1 MKKIY
6 GVLTG
11 ALLYLQSAAIFAV
24 TPAQQAFINGQAAA
38 LAATTGASTNITNG
52 TIATTVNSFNPG
64 YYSYSST
71 SPESALFLG
80 GNGDTRTAGAGKI
93 STCQTGAANSDPFL
107 QQNCDA
113 INLMVKN
120 PTSRPQFTISPAD
133 PNVARS
139 KSIEANPG
147 TLAAQS
153 LGFASLSA
161 VGAFTACTTRTT
173 NTLPTY
179 TTEVCNEALDA
190 TTSICTL
197 ARTVVVD
204 AKTRYQCNKTAN
216 VYGTQTC
223 SRTALVTI
231 PGAIPATQVAS
242 CGAGYTL
249 SGTNCTAPATASNP
263 NYSCNSGTL
272 SGTQCYQPAYQP
284 PGVTATTTFACAT
297 MQVQQTVPG
306 GTFTGNYIYRT
317 SPDLT
322 ICAPV
327 AGPTPCPG
335 INGASVK
342 TTVAGPYAW
351 VTACVIGVTSV
362 VRGKQKITVWS
373 GNAGVSA
380 GTCQPGTTLGSTFG
394 GFACTAPQIYSCPAG
409 YTLSGTTCYPPM
421 VTPPPTPATI
431 SSYSCPAGSV
441 LSANGTTCTP
451 TTAATVSYTCGT
463 GMTLSGTTCQPDPL
477 VSWQDGCSAL
487 EMLAQ

>member
-1 MKKIY
+1 MI
-6 GVLTG
+6 L
-11 ALLYLQSAAIFAV
+11 SAQAV
-24 TPAQQAFINGQAAA
+24 SVHAAPPTPVQQAFTDAQTLANGAVAG
-38 LAATTGASTNITNG
+38 AATGVTNG
-52 TIATTVNSFNPG
+52 TVQSTVNSFNPT
-64 YYSYSST
+64 YYSYSNT
-71 SPESALFLG
+71 APETALFMG
-80 GNGDTRTAGAGKI
+80 GNGDTFTAGTAKI
-93 STCQTGAANSDPFL
+93 TACQTGAANPDAFR

-113 INLMVKN
+113 INFMAKN
-120 PTSRPQFTISPAD
+120 PSTRPQFTISPTDTNIA
-133 PNVARS
+133 AS
-139 KSIEANPG
+139 KAIEKNAS
-147 TLAAQS
+147 TLAEKS
-153 LGFASLSA
+153 LGFVNPNA
-161 VGAFTACTTRTT
+161 VGSFTGCASKTTTT
-173 NTLPTY
+173 PPTY
-179 TTEVCNEALDA
+179 GIEVCYDA
-190 TTSICTL
+190 ATATSQMCTIG
-197 ARTVVVD
+197 RTVVVNANTD
-204 AKTRYQCNKTAN
+204 YQCNKTAN

-223 SRTALVTI
+223 SRTAVVTI

-242 CGAGYTL
+242 CGSGYTL

-394 GFACTAPQIYSCPAG
+394 GFVCTAPQIYSCPSG

-441 LSANGTTCTP
+441 LSANGTTCAP

-487 EMLAQ
+487 EMLAK